1 MENEG
6 YETIDLLEVLNAVR
20 QHLLA
25 VILTT
30 VILAAAGFGVSKFLI
45 TPQYEASALM
55 IVNTR
60 QDTTSNVTSD
70 QINSATKLVSTYSI
84 IIKSDTVLQQVIDN
98 LGLSLT
104 YEKLAERVTVSAVDD
119 TQVMKITVR
128 SDNPEW
134 ARQVCE
140 QITVVSPDV
149 ILESVEAGSVKVISS
164 AAVNPTP
171 VSPNVGRNTM
181 LGGVLGLV
189 ISVGIILLAVLLDN
203 KIHTEDDIAKYLDSP
218 SWASFRKIREV
229 KRNEQGKQKHQPSQ
243 AVYRRQRRPVPVC
256 GSLQISAYQPGISF
270 LCRQLQDHPDHLL
283 RSRRRQDQR
292 GRQLGHDDCS
302 LRQARCPCGL

>member
-30 VILAAAGFGVSKFLI
+30 VILAGVGFGVSKFLI

-84 IIKSDTVLQQVIDN
+84 ILKSDTVLNQVIQN
-98 LGLSLT
+98 LGLSLD
-104 YEKLAERVTVSAVDD
+104 YQQLAERVTVSAVDD
-119 TQVMKITVR
+119 TQVMKVTVT

-140 QITVVSPDV
+140 QITQISPDV
-149 ILESVEAGSVKVISS
+149 ILEAVEAGSVKVISNAS
-164 AAVNPTP
+164 ISPEP
-171 VSPNVGRNTM
+171 VSPNVSRNTA
-181 LGGVLGLV
+181 LGAVAGLV
-189 ISVGIILLAVLLDN
+189 ISVGIVFLMVLLDN
-203 KIHTEDDIAKYLDSP
+203 KINNEEDVSKYLDLTVVGVIP
-218 SWASFRKIREV
+218 EY
-229 KRNEQGKQKHQPSQ
+229 EGGKKK
-243 AVYRRQRRPVPVC
+243 
-256 GSLQISAYQPGISF
+256 
-270 LCRQLQDHPDHLL
+270 
-283 RSRRRQDQR
+283 
-292 GRQLGHDDCS
+292 
-302 LRQARCPCGL
+302 

>member
-30 VILAAAGFGVSKFLI
+30 VILAGVGFGVSKFLI

-119 TQVMKITVR
+119 TQVMKVTVK

-140 QITVVSPDV
+140 QITVISPDV
-149 ILESVEAGSVKVISS
+149 ILESVEAGSVKVISN
-164 AAVNPTP
+164 AAINPAP

-181 LGGVLGLV
+181 
-189 ISVGIILLAVLLDN
+189 LAVLLDN
-203 KIHTEDDIAKYLDSP
+203 KIHTEDDIAKYLDLAVVGVIP
-218 SWASFRKIREV
+218 EY
-229 KRNEQGKQKHQPSQ
+229 QGGKKK
-243 AVYRRQRRPVPVC
+243 
-256 GSLQISAYQPGISF
+256 
-270 LCRQLQDHPDHLL
+270 
-283 RSRRRQDQR
+283 
-292 GRQLGHDDCS
+292 
-302 LRQARCPCGL
+302 

>member
-1 MENEG
+1 MENEE

-30 VILAAAGFGVSKFLI
+30 LILACAGFGVSKFLM
-45 TPQYEASALM
+45 TPKYQASALM

-60 QDTTSNVTSD
+60 QD
-70 QINSATKLVSTYSI
+70 TKLVSTYSI
-84 IIKSDTVLQQVIDN
+84 IIKSDTVLQQVINN

-104 YEKLAERVTVSAVDD
+104 YPELAGRVTVSAVDD
-119 TQVMKITVR
+119 TQVMKVTVL

-164 AAVNPTP
+164 ASINPDP
-171 VSPNVGRNTM
+171 VSPNTMRNTAM
-181 LGGVLGLV
+181 GGVAGLV
-189 ISVGIILLAVLLDN
+189 ISLGIIFLTVLLDN
-203 KIHTEDDIAKYLDSP
+203 KINTEEDVTKYLDLTVVGVIP
-218 SWASFRKIREV
+218 EY
-229 KRNEQGKQKHQPSQ
+229 EGGKKK
-243 AVYRRQRRPVPVC
+243 
-256 GSLQISAYQPGISF
+256 
-270 LCRQLQDHPDHLL
+270 
-283 RSRRRQDQR
+283 
-292 GRQLGHDDCS
+292 
-302 LRQARCPCGL
+302 

>member
-30 VILAAAGFGVSKFLI
+30 VILAGVGFGVSKFLI

-119 TQVMKITVR
+119 TQVMKVTVK

-164 AAVNPTP
+164 AVNPTP

-203 KIHTEDDIAKYLDSP
+203 KIHTEDDIAKYLDLAVVGVIP
-218 SWASFRKIREV
+218 EYQGGKRK
-229 KRNEQGKQKHQPSQ
+229 
-243 AVYRRQRRPVPVC
+243 
-256 GSLQISAYQPGISF
+256 
-270 LCRQLQDHPDHLL
+270 
-283 RSRRRQDQR
+283 
-292 GRQLGHDDCS
+292 
-302 LRQARCPCGL
+302 